1 MKRFM
6 FSSPMKSATHS
17 GTLRT
22 PPVNG
27 PATFDRLPAVE
38 GAELYADNAAAMWV
52 SLAPWSRPVP
62 GTAPG
67 VAAVDL
73 PAQRG
78 GRVILRWRGAAGS
91 RQPVALVRALGLH
104 GRVVV
109 EDSFGD
115 LAPRRHGIA
124 RDAGVTVDRMPLML
138 RPAGSGPPGNS
149 AAVVHVT
156 DQESLVQAER
166 VIVDGFPRP
175 ALQPYRPGRMLP
187 PWVLATPGWR
197 TWLAYRHGRPAAACC
212 TYDDGATLGVYWLA
226 VLPEHRSAG
235 LGRAIMCAALAA
247 SPGRPAVLVA
257 TAVAVPLYSSLGF
270 AAVAEAVWYRIQA

>member
-1 MKRFM
+1 
-6 FSSPMKSATHS
+6 
-17 GTLRT
+17 
-22 PPVNG
+22 
-27 PATFDRLPAVE
+27 VE
-38 GAELYADNAAAMWV
+38 GTELYADNAAAMWL

-78 GRVILRWRGAAGS
+78 GRIILRWRGAAGS
-91 RQPVALVRALGLH
+91 KQPGALVRAVGLH

-115 LAPRRHGIA
+115 LAPRRHRST
-124 RDAGVTVDRMPLML
+124 RDGDVTVDRMPLML
-138 RPAGSGPPGNS
+138 RPAGRAPRENQ
-149 AAVVHVT
+149 AAVALVADH
-156 DQESLVQAER
+156 EALVQAER

-187 PWVLATPGWR
+187 PWVLTTPGWR

-212 TYDDGATLGVYWLA
+212 TFDDGTTLGVYWLA
-226 VLPEHRSAG
+226 ALPEHRSAG

-247 SPGRPAVLVA
+247 CPNRPAVLVA
-257 TAVAVPLYSSLGF
+257 TAVGVPLYSSLGF
-270 AAVAEAVWYRIQA
+270 AAAAEAVWYRLQV